1 MIFDNNLI
9 FSNNQALTST
19 TAPSTNVID
28 LQGGLAIN
36 AGIDAATGLAKTN
49 LAEDIGRGDGVAIPK
64 VACFVTTAGVSAG
77 GATLQVQLQGAADT
91 GASEPGGTPDTYTT
105 YAETPA
111 AAYVAADLI
120 AGRKI
125 AAFDWPQVPS
135 GKVLPRYLRLNY
147 VIGTSTFSALKV
159 FAGIVLQRQD
169 NNVGDYPENFV
180 VGP

>member
-19 TAPSTNVID
+19 TAPSTGVID

-36 AGIDAATGLAKTN
+36 KGVGTVFGQ
-49 LAEDIGRGDGVAIPK
+49 DIGRGDGVAIPK
-64 VACFVTTAGVSAG
+64 VAAFVTVAGVSGG
-77 GATLQVQLQGAADT
+77 GATLQVQLQGAIDT
-91 GASEPGGTPDTYTT
+91 GAGEPAGTPDTYTT

-111 AAYVAADLI
+111 AGYNAASLTL
-120 AGRKI
+120 GKKI

-135 GKVLPRYLRLNY
+135 GVALPRYLRLNY
-147 VIGTSTFSALKV
+147 VIATSTFSALTI
-159 FAGIVLQRQD
+159 FAGLVLQRAD
-169 NNVGDYPENFV
+169 DNVGSYPEGFV